1 MMACQEG
8 CKYYIRVS
16 NKVWEY
22 VTTTGILDFAGV
34 KPGDV
39 KVNYCAANA
48 KFIKSAIFACSVKD
62 HGIQE
67 KEFKGL
73 KASFSKDN

>member
-1 MMACQEG
+1 MACQEG

-16 NKVWEY
+16 DKVWEY
-22 VTTTGILDFAGV
+22 ITTAGILDFAGV
-34 KPGDV
+34 KPGE
-39 KVNYCAANA
+39 NYCAANA

-73 KASFSKDN
+73 KASFSKDK